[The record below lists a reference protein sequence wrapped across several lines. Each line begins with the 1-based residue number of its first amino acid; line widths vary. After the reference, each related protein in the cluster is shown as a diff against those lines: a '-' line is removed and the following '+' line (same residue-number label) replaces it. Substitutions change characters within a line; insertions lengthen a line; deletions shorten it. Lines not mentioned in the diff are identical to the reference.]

1 MKNIPCLDSDFPTWD
16 WYVPVNNTTTTSE
29 LKNALTALVHNGKT
43 NEFTIETWN
52 SMAEWLAKI
61 YSDGGLA
68 WDDKYGDIESI
79 RLSRDGIVGD
89 DSSILTAKR
98 FNAITH
104 NISAQIGTRWQWEYD
119 EAKKGYVGR
128 QYFQRS
134 DYVYGWY
141 ILSLF
146 DGINKMIDIARGTAL
161 DLEDSESLVNIKTN
175 INAPLIA
182 PKAGILTYQNSILT
196 NQDAELYAGKAGL
209 LNSGIIDF
217 SKTHADFR
225 ALRTRPIVFYG
236 TGKSSQNAELLSCF
250 APKLEVHNTS
260 KTKYHADFYA
270 NVYVGRMVAKQI
282 IKSNIF
288 ADLMPGIPFYPMAYV
303 KEKSKV
309 RAVLAQ
315 QKPYYFGSGIKEK
328 SLTYGN
334 IHLSEIDRMNTYAN
348 SESNESAVIT
358 LMHILG
364 LDSGTI
370 SKTEYNAK
378 LSAPRRALLYFMD
391 GSFSKHDAD
400 MASLPVERIEAK
412 AKEKSIYN
420 AVVTDLP
427 SMPVT
432 ASSNSDSLVSAEAV
446 PIKPVYASGSSKSSD
461 KAYGELISS
470 NPRLMN
476 GTAKEKSSVSAEPV
490 TLQSRV
496 MRHRKSS
503 ASKVRAEMKRGLA
516 GRIVS
521 ETKIGSLA
529 YADLTFYKEPGAWRD
544 PEQRGSNLRIWNAYP
559 QWQEGT
565 NVHLDS
571 GGVYY
576 EPEQTGSNVYIRS
589 TDSMKGDGIDG

>member
-1 MKNIPCLDSDFPTWD
+1 MKNVPCLDEDFPLWSWEKHINDETSD
-16 WYVPVNNTTTTSE
+16 LYVQNAYEAITTGGY
-29 LKNALTALVHNGKT
+29 LYKFQT
-43 NEFTIETWN
+43 NVWN
-52 SMAEWLAKI
+52 SMVLLLQKAYKEGNLT
-61 YSDGGLA
+61 
-68 WDDKYGDIESI
+68 WDDKYGDIDSI
-79 RLSRDGIVGD
+79 EIYLAENDK
-89 DSSILTAKR
+89 ILTAKR
-98 FNAITH
+98 WNAIVH
-104 NISAQIGTRWQWEYD
+104 NISEQIHRNWEW
-119 EAKKGYVGR
+119 EKNGETPGYIGR
-128 QYFQRS
+128 KTMVSGDFL
-134 DYVYGWY
+134 YGWY
-141 ILSLF
+141 MEELF
-146 DGINKMIDIARGTAL
+146 SGINQLISIMRGTA
-161 DLEDSESLVNIKTN
+161 DFSEFLFQSSSSTN

-182 PKAGILTYQNSILT
+182 LKAGILTYQNSILT

-209 LNSGIIDF
+209 LNSRIIDF

-446 PIKPVYASGSSKSSD
+446 PIKPVYASGNSKSSD

>member
-1 MKNIPCLDSDFPTWD
+1 MKIIPCIDSDFPLWD
-16 WYVPVNNTTTTSE
+16 WENPVNNVTESSFLKAAHEAITNQGLTTRFYIEVWTSM
-29 LKNALTALVHNGKT
+29 V
-43 NEFTIETWN
+43 
-52 SMAEWLAKI
+52 EWLKKA
-61 YSDGGLA
+61 YNDGGLN
-68 WDDKYGDIESI
+68 WDNKYGDIESLI
-79 RLSRDGIVGD
+79 IYAYDDDFNEDGV
-89 DSSILTAKR
+89 LTAKKW
-98 FNAITH
+98 NAIVH
-104 NISAQIGTRWQWEYD
+104 NISAQIHRNWEW
-119 EAKKGYVGR
+119 EKNGETPGYIGR
-128 QYFQRS
+128 KTMVSGDFL
-134 DYVYGWY
+134 YGWY
-141 ILSLF
+141 MEELF
-146 DGINKMIDIARGTAL
+146 SGINQLISIMRGTA
-161 DLEDSESLVNIKTN
+161 DFSEFLSRSSSLTN

-196 NQDAELYAGKAGL
+196 SQDAKLYAGKAGL
-209 LNSGIIDF
+209 LNSGVIDS

-225 ALRTRPIVFYG
+225 ALQTRPFVFSG
-236 TGKSSQNAELLSCF
+236 TEKSSQNAELLSCF

-288 ADLMPGIPFYPMAYV
+288 ADLMPGIPFYPIAYA

-315 QKPYYFGSGIKEK
+315 QKPYYFSSGIKEK

-334 IHLSEIDRMNTYAN
+334 IHLSEIDRMNAYAN

-378 LSAPRRALLYFMD
+378 LSAPRRALLYFME

-400 MASLPVERIEAK
+400 MASLPAERME
-412 AKEKSIYN
+412 AKEKEKTIYD

-432 ASSNSDSLVSAEAV
+432 ASSVSDSSVSAEAV
-446 PIKPVYASGSSKSSD
+446 PIRPVYASGSAKSADST
-461 KAYGELISS
+461 YGKLISS

-476 GTAKEKSSVSAEPV
+476 GTAKEKTSVSAEPV

-496 MRHRKSS
+496 MQHRKSS
-503 ASKVRAEMKRGLA
+503 ASKARAEMKRGLA

-521 ETKIGSLA
+521 EAKIGSLA

-544 PEQRGSNLRIWNAYP
+544 PEQRGSNLRIWNAHP

-565 NVHLDS
+565 SVHLDS

>member
-1 MKNIPCLDSDFPTWD
+1 MKNVPCLDEDFPLWSWEKHINDETSD
-16 WYVPVNNTTTTSE
+16 LYVQNAYEAITTGGY
-29 LKNALTALVHNGKT
+29 LYKFQT
-43 NEFTIETWN
+43 NVWN
-52 SMAEWLAKI
+52 SMVLLLQKAYKEGNLT
-61 YSDGGLA
+61 
-68 WDDKYGDIESI
+68 WDDKYGDIDSI
-79 RLSRDGIVGD
+79 EIYLAENDK
-89 DSSILTAKR
+89 ILTAKR
-98 FNAITH
+98 WNAIVH
-104 NISAQIGTRWQWEYD
+104 NISEQIHRNWEW
-119 EAKKGYVGR
+119 EKNGETPGYIGR
-128 QYFQRS
+128 KTMVSGDFL
-134 DYVYGWY
+134 YGWY
-141 ILSLF
+141 MEELF
-146 DGINKMIDIARGTAL
+146 SGINQLISIMRGTA
-161 DLEDSESLVNIKTN
+161 DFSEFLFQSSSSTN

-182 PKAGILTYQNSILT
+182 LKAGILTYQNSILT

-209 LNSGIIDF
+209 LNSRIIDF
-217 SKTHADFR
+217 SKSHADFR
-225 ALRTRPIVFYG
+225 ALQTRPIVFSG

-250 APKLEVHNTS
+250 APKMEVHNTN
-260 KTKYHADFYA
+260 KTKYHADFHA

-288 ADLMPGIPFYPMAYV
+288 ADLMPGIPFYPIAYS

-315 QKPYYFGSGIKEK
+315 QKPYYFESGIKEK

-334 IHLSEIDRMNTYAN
+334 IHLSEIDRMNAYAN

-412 AKEKSIYN
+412 AKEKSIYD

-432 ASSNSDSLVSAEAV
+432 ASSDSDSLVSAEAV
-446 PIKPVYASGSSKSSD
+446 PIRPVYASGSAKSADST
-461 KAYGELISS
+461 YGELISS

-476 GTAKEKSSVSAEPV
+476 GTAKEKSSVSAKPV

-496 MRHRKSS
+496 MQHRKSS
-503 ASKVRAEMKRGLA
+503 TSKVRAEMRRGLA
-516 GRIVS
+516 GRIIS
-521 ETKIGSLA
+521 ETKINSLA

-544 PEQRGSNLRIWNAYP
+544 PEQRGSNLRIWNAHP

-565 NVHLDS
+565 SVHLDS

>member
-16 WYVPVNNTTTTSE
+16 WYVPVNDTTTYSE
-29 LKNALTALVHNGKT
+29 LRKALTALTSNGKT
-43 NEFTIETWN
+43 TEFTIETWN

-61 YSDGGLA
+61 YSDGGLT

-141 ILSLF
+141 ILNLF

-161 DLEDSESLVNIKTN
+161 NLKDSESLVNIQTN

-196 NQDAELYAGKAGL
+196 SHDAELYAGKAGL
-209 LNSGIIDF
+209 LNSGIIDS

-225 ALRTRPIVFYG
+225 ALQTRPIVFSG
-236 TGKSSQNAELLSCF
+236 TEKSSQNAELLSCF

-270 NVYVGRMVAKQI
+270 NVYVGRMVVNQI
-282 IKSNIF
+282 IKSNIY
-288 ADLMPGIPFYPMAYV
+288 ADLMPGIPFYPIAYA

-315 QKPYYFGSGIKEK
+315 QRPYYFNSGIKEK

-334 IHLSEIDRMNTYAN
+334 IHLSEIDRMNAYAS
-348 SESNESAVIT
+348 SESSESAVIT
-358 LMHILG
+358 LMYILG

-391 GSFSKHDAD
+391 GSFSDHDAD
-400 MASLPVERIEAK
+400 MASLPAEHIDAK
-412 AKEKSIYN
+412 TKEKSVCD
-420 AVVTDLP
+420 ADMADLP
-427 SMPVT
+427 SMPIT
-432 ASSNSDSLVSAEAV
+432 ASSNSENSVSAEAV
-446 PIKPVYASGSSKSSD
+446 PIRPVYAYGSSKSSD
-461 KAYGELISS
+461 NAYGELISS
-470 NPRLMN
+470 NPILIS
-476 GTAKEKSSVSAEPV
+476 GTAKEKSSVSAKPV

-496 MRHRKSS
+496 MQHRKSS
-503 ASKVRAEMKRGLA
+503 ASKVRSEMRRGLA
-516 GRIVS
+516 TRIDGES
-521 ETKIGSLA
+521 KIVSLA

-544 PEQRGSNLRIWNAYP
+544 PEQRGSNLRIWNVHP

-565 NVHLDS
+565 SVHLDS